1 VRSRAVLLSALLV
14 AACGGGLVTPS
25 PRQSRSSA
33 SATATSTITPGPS
46 PTSLSSA
53 KGFITVRQPLANA
66 RVSSPVTISG
76 DASVFEATLQW
87 RITDSAGR
95 ILAQGHTT
103 ASVGAPGRGTFSIT
117 ATFASPLV
125 DTIGIVEVFE
135 RSARDGSIDEI
146 VRVPVVVSR

>member
-1 VRSRAVLLSALLV
+1 MRHAALLLSVLFV
-14 AACGGGLVTPS
+14 AACGGGTSGPS
-25 PRQSRSSA
+25 PSPSRA
-33 SATATSTITPGPS
+33 SATVSTVTPGPS

-76 DASVFEATLQW
+76 DASVFEAALQW

-95 ILAQGHTT
+95 VLAQGIAT
-103 ASVGAPGRGTFSIT
+103 ASAGAPGRGTFSVT
-117 ATFASPLV
+117 ATFTPPIV
-125 DTIGIVEVFE
+125 DTIGIVEVFD
-135 RSARDGSIDEI
+135 RSPRDGSIDEI